1 MKRKAPFQM
10 RGYFVLAHQ
19 ANQESIKKIPLER
32 PCCRGQT
39 RFLLVL
45 DSVVSTNEVISPTV
59 TRAPSKTQPKKDAA
73 VVILRP
79 SESPFIGPPTAPPGK
94 AIWIDGLTVLLSCV
108 R

>member
-1 MKRKAPFQM
+1 M
-10 RGYFVLAHQ
+10 RGYFVLAYQ
-19 ANQESIKKIPLER
+19 ANEESVKNPTGKTVLFR
-32 PCCRGQT
+32 PDPI
-39 RFLLVL
+39 LIIVL

-94 AIWIDGLTVLLSCV
+94 AIWIDGL
-108 R
+108 RRYF